1 MHANENEI
9 SLFVN
14 CRLSDADKFTVS
26 LDFISDKNKVFL
38 LPTPSIHNF
47 YCLGT

>member
-1 MHANENEI
+1 MHVNENDM

-14 CRLSDADKFTVS
+14 CRLSDADEFTVS
-26 LDFISDKNKVFL
+26 LDFISDIKKLFSLSSV
-38 LPTPSIHNF
+38 HNF